1 MTKITAAGSLKSLER
16 ILSLDS
22 VFGSRHFLP
31 LCHYLLQSFELFES
45 SDDVDDVSA
54 NERLSSGQTDFL
66 DALVD
71 EDGGQLDW

>member
-1 MTKITAAGSLKSLER
+1 MSLSER
-16 ILSLDS
+16 ILGLDS
-22 VFGSRHFLP
+22 VLGSRHFLP
-31 LCHYLLQSFELFES
+31 LLFYNLLQSLKLFES